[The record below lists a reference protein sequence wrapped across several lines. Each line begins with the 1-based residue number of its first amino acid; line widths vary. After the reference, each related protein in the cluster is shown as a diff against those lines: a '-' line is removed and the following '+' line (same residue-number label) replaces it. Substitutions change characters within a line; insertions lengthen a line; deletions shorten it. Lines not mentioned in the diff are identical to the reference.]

1 MLDRLWE
8 DFFGVID
15 RLVDR
20 ATEALTPYVGDVWA
34 GTLVVCSPMFGC
46 LLLVCLVID
55 FR

>member
-55 FR
+55 LR